1 MPPERVCGT
10 GRPPCAGT
18 PAGRFHGGVTILTR
32 KRLRAATAAGVL
44 AATLVGGAL
53 AYADGQLDPGFNG
66 GAPLIG
72 SNAEGLAWSTQSV
85 RIPAVVQADGRI
97 VVGGARGGAMT
108 LARFNADGTL
118 DTTYGTGGFV
128 TARFAGTPTTSPGT
142 SGATALALDPAG
154 NVLATGFGGA
164 QSMFVAR
171 FSPAGVMTSSVVCF
185 APHLIDYTAH
195 AIAARPDGSVVIA
208 GQARDRWHG
217 TPYKFYGARAV
228 VQVTGASARTNGC
241 GTWGT
246 SPTTGATVGS
256 SAVTVDGLATDG
268 TLLNGAL
275 AGRQYHG
282 VAVRNDGSYV
292 TAAIN
297 GAISSFTASGAVDS
311 GFGNAGTTTIATSA
325 LHAVRVLPDGSVL
338 AGGEGTGTATARRLL
353 VAKLG
358 PTGTPAAGFGSAG
371 VVRLL
376 AGTGGN
382 QGQALAL
389 QSDGRILIA
398 GGAVASGYVSSF
410 AVARLTAA
418 GQPDP
423 TWAPTGVVTTPLG
436 ASGYATAIAPSASG
450 FVVAGRR
457 ADAALGNA
465 YLDVVV
471 TRYVGGP

>member
-1 MPPERVCGT
+1 V
-10 GRPPCAGT
+10 A
-18 PAGRFHGGVTILTR
+18 ILTR
-32 KRLRAATAAGVL
+32 QRLRAAIAV
-44 AATLVGGAL
+44 GAL
-53 AYADGQLDPGFNG
+53 AGTLAGSAIAYADGTLDPGFNG
-66 GAPLIG
+66 GAVRIG
-72 SNAEGLAWSTQSV
+72 TNAQGLAWSTASV
-85 RIPAVVQADGRI
+85 RVPAVVQADGRI

-108 LARFNADGTL
+108 LARFNSDGTL
-118 DTTYGTGGFV
+118 DTTYGAGGFV
-128 TARFAGTPTTSPGT
+128 TARFAGTPTTSPGA

-154 NVLATGFGGA
+154 NVLATGFGGS

-171 FSPAGVMTSSVVCF
+171 FSTTGAMTASVVCF

-195 AIAARPDGSVVIA
+195 ALAARPDGSVVIA

-217 TPYKFYGARAV
+217 TPYKFYGVRAI

-246 SPTTGATVGS
+246 SPVTHATVGS
-256 SAVTVDGLATDG
+256 SGVTVDGLATDG
-268 TLLNGAL
+268 TLLNGNL
-275 AGRQYHG
+275 AGRVYHG
-282 VAVRNDGSYV
+282 VAVRADASYV

-297 GAISSFTASGAVDS
+297 GAISSFTAAGAVDTA
-311 GFGNAGTTTIATSA
+311 FGSAGTTTIATAA
-325 LHAVRVLPDGSVL
+325 LHAVRVLADGSVL
-338 AGGEGTGTATARRLL
+338 AGGEGTGTGTARRLL
-353 VAKLG
+353 VAKLV
-358 PTGTPAAGFGSAG
+358 PAGTPAAGFGTAG

-398 GGAVASGYVSSF
+398 GGAVTSGNVSSF

-418 GQPDP
+418 GLPDT
-423 TWAPTGVVTTPLG
+423 TWAPSGAVTTALG
-436 ASGYATAIAPSASG
+436 ATGYATAVAPSASG

>member
-1 MPPERVCGT
+1 VE
-10 GRPPCAGT
+10 
-18 PAGRFHGGVTILTR
+18 ILTPR
-32 KRLRAATAAGVL
+32 RLRAATAVVVL
-44 AATLVGGAL
+44 AAALTGGAV

-66 GAPLIG
+66 GAPRIG
-72 SNAEGLAWSTQSV
+72 TNAEGLAWSTQSV

-97 VVGGARGGAMT
+97 VVGGARGGSMV
-108 LARFNADGTL
+108 LARFNGDGSL

-128 TARFAGTPTTSPGT
+128 TARFAGTPTTTPGT

-171 FSPAGVMTSSVVCF
+171 FSQAGAMTSSVVCF

-195 AIAARPDGSVVIA
+195 AIAARPDGSVAIA

-246 SPTTGATVGS
+246 SPATGATVGS
-256 SAVTVDGLATDG
+256 SGVSIDGLAADG
-268 TLLNGAL
+268 TLLNGGL
-275 AGRQYHG
+275 AGRVYHG
-282 VAVRNDGSYV
+282 VAVRGNGSYV

-311 GFGNAGTTTIATSA
+311 AFGNAGTTTIATAA
-325 LHAVRVLPDGSVL
+325 LHAVRVLADGSVV
-338 AGGEGTGTATARRLL
+338 AGGEGTGAATARRLL
-353 VAKLG
+353 VARLG
-358 PTGTPAAGFGSAG
+358 PTGSPTAGFGTAG

-376 AGTGGN
+376 VGTGGN
-382 QGQALAL
+382 QGHALAL

-398 GGAVASGYVSSF
+398 GGAVTSGSVSSF
-410 AVARLTAA
+410 AVARLTTA
-418 GQPDP
+418 GVPDT
-423 TWAPTGVVTTPLG
+423 TWAPNGAVTTPLG

-457 ADAALGNA
+457 ADGALGNT